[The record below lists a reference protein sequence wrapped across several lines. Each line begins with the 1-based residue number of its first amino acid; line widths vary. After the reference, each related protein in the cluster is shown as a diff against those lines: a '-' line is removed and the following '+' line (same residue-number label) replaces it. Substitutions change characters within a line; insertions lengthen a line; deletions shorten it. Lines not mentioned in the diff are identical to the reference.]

1 MKTTLKTTAAILLA
15 LSMGGF
21 AVQAADVVIS
31 NGETVK
37 YSETEGFTLTSNIS
51 GPTAEGEK
59 GTFIMDVADTTFE
72 NRYKGTITGN
82 LDVYKTGGYNWRMN
96 NANSDFNGNFYHQ
109 GGNVYL
115 ATGHE
120 LGNSTIYWKSGQ
132 IVNEGNDGIRN
143 SVINNNIVLE
153 NGGDHATRCG
163 WNTSD
168 YSYLTFNGNISG
180 SGNMLFGVWEGT
192 PGTITI
198 NGANTYDGKT
208 ILRGTPYNTAA
219 KTPYGAFVLGNNQA
233 LSTGNVYVQGTT
245 QVDISQLT
253 ALENS
258 MEISSYT
265 ESNITFN
272 SSTLLYAGTGTVTL
286 GKAES
291 LLEVKS
297 NVSGVTTT
305 AIIKNT
311 GAGSV
316 ILSHQTV
323 KNGGTLKLENT
334 GSGTITVTKV
344 ALTGTMILE
353 NTGTGSVSVGTPDAY
368 SSSTGGTFEFASSG
382 TVYVTNGFSSG
393 ITGPSAEGKKVTVY
407 FKEKDLGSYT
417 GKLSGNMDVVIQ
429 AGTRFINNQTDFTG
443 SITSSANTYFRYGN
457 EMGGK
462 KTNVITFNGG
472 QIVNQDQ
479 SAPVIPNDIV
489 LNNTITVRA
498 GWNSTGFGGGD
509 QSSVTLTGDISGNG
523 GINFNGENNPG
534 AIYLRGNNTYKGN
547 SKVEYGYVPESS
559 AKHRSWFGLG
569 TDTPFGTGAL
579 TLNSN
584 MPTTVLCLE
593 TTGGVGRNLATKITV
608 SKNTLEFQ
616 NNSTGDAFITSA
628 IQVNSGKDIQ
638 FGSTYSPD
646 ENGSGTIYFDGTI
659 TQGNAVVN
667 ACTTLGG
674 SGTMKNVVVSNEGAL
689 YLSSAKNYG
698 SDLKIDDLTL
708 NGDLTIDLDP
718 EKGIEQPL
726 MSLSSLTLGDD
737 SMVTVNFTGDPGG
750 TTTLF
755 AVQNGVDLAE
765 VARHLSV
772 TGAGSGYAL
781 NFADGLLTI
790 TGNVPEPSAWLLLLL
805 GVPFLLR
812 RKRG

>member
-1 MKTTLKTTAAILLA
+1 MKTTLKTTVAILLA
-15 LSMGGF
+15 LWLGGLT
-21 AVQAADVVIS
+21 VQAADLVIS
-31 NGETVK
+31 NGESIK
-37 YSETEGFTLTSNIS
+37 YTETSGFTLTTNIV
-51 GPTAEGEK
+51 GPTGSGEK
-59 GTFIMDVADTTFE
+59 GTFTMDVTDTTFD
-72 NRYKGTITGN
+72 NRYKGTISGN
-82 LDVYKTGGYNWRMN
+82 LDIYKTGGQNWRMN
-96 NANSDFNGNFYHQ
+96 NANSSFNGNFYHQ

-120 LGNSTIYWKSGQ
+120 LGNATIYWKSGQ
-132 IVNEGNDGIRN
+132 IVNEGNDGIRD

-153 NGGDHATRCG
+153 NGGDHVTRCG

-168 YSYLTFNGNISG
+168 YSYLTFNGVISG
-180 SGNMLFGVWEGT
+180 TGNMAFGYWEGT

-208 ILRGTPYNTAA
+208 TLRGTPYNASA
-219 KTPYGAFVLGNNQA
+219 KTPYGAFVLGNNRA
-233 LSTGNVYVQGTT
+233 LSTGNVYVQGAT
-245 QVDISQLT
+245 QVDLSQIT

-258 MEISSYT
+258 MEINSYT
-265 ESNITFN
+265 ESNTTFKE
-272 SSTLLYAGTGTVTL
+272 STLLNSGTGTVTL

-291 LLEVKS
+291 TLKVS
-297 NVSGVTTT
+297 SGVTG
-305 AIIKNT
+305 IIKNT
-311 GAGSV
+311 GSGSI
-316 ILSHQTV
+316 ILSHPTV
-323 KNGGTLKLENT
+323 TNEGTLKLQNT
-334 GSGTITVTKV
+334 GAGTITVTKV
-344 ALTGTMILE
+344 ALTGTMVLE
-353 NTGTGSVSVGTPDAY
+353 NTGTGAVRVGTPDEY
-368 SSSTGGTFEFASSG
+368 SSSTGGTFKFDSSG
-382 TVYVTNGFSSG
+382 TVYVTNGFSSS
-393 ITGPSAEGKKVTVY
+393 ITGPSADGKKVTVY

-429 AGTRFINNQTDFTG
+429 AGTRFINNATDFTG

-479 SAPVIPNDIV
+479 SNPVIPNDIV

-534 AIYLRGNNTYKGN
+534 AVYLRGNNTYKGN
-547 SKVEYGYVPESS
+547 SKVEYGYVAESS
-559 AKHRSWFGLG
+559 AKGRSWFGLG
-569 TDTPFGTGAL
+569 TDTPFGTGSL

-593 TTGGVGRNLATKITV
+593 TTGGVQRNLATPITV

-616 NNSTGDAFITSA
+616 NNSTGDAFITST
-628 IQVNSGKDIQ
+628 IKVDSGKDIQ

-646 ENGSGTIYFDGTI
+646 ENGTGKIFFDGTI

-674 SGTMKNVVVSNEGAL
+674 SGTMKNVVVSNEAAL

-698 SDLKIDDLTL
+698 NDLEINDLTL
-708 NGDLTIDLDP
+708 NGELQIDLDP
-718 EKGIEQPL
+718 EKGVEQPL
-726 MSLSSLTLGDD
+726 MTLNSLTLGDD
-737 SMVTVNFTGDPGG
+737 YSVNVNLSGDPSG

-755 AVQNGVDLAE
+755 AVANGVDLAQI
-765 VARHLSV
+765 AQHLSV
-772 TGAGSGYAL
+772 TGAGDGYAL

-805 GVPFLLR
+805 GLPLIWR

>member
-1 MKTTLKTTAAILLA
+1 MKTTFKTTVAILLA
-15 LSMGGF
+15 LWMGGLT
-21 AVQAADVVIS
+21 VQAADLVIS
-31 NGETVK
+31 NGESIK
-37 YSETEGFTLTSNIS
+37 YSETTGFTLTTNIV
-51 GPTAEGEK
+51 GPTGSDEK
-59 GTFIMDVADTTFE
+59 GTFYMDVTDTTFE
-72 NRYKGTITGN
+72 NRYKGTISGN
-82 LDVYKTGGYNWRMN
+82 LDIYKTGSQNWRMN

-120 LGNSTIYWKSGQ
+120 LGNATIYWKSGQ
-132 IVNEGNDGIRN
+132 IVNEGNDGIRD

-153 NGGDHATRCG
+153 NGGDHVTRCG
-163 WNTSD
+163 WNTTGGTGAKA
-168 YSYLTFNGNISG
+168 YLTFNGVISG
-180 SGNMLFGVWEGT
+180 NGNMGFGYWEGT

-198 NGANTYDGKT
+198 NGANTYSGT
-208 ILRGTPYNTAA
+208 TALRGTPWSTSAI
-219 KTPYGAFVLGNNQA
+219 TPYGAFVLGNNQA
-233 LSTGNVYVQGTT
+233 LSTGKVFLQGAT
-245 QVDISQLT
+245 QVDLSQIT

-258 MEISSYT
+258 MEINSYT
-265 ESNITFN
+265 ESNTTFKE
-272 SSTLLYAGTGTVTL
+272 STLLNSGTGTVTL
-286 GKAES
+286 GKTGS
-291 LLEVKS
+291 TLEVKS
-297 NVSGVTTT
+297 GVTG
-305 AIIKNT
+305 IIKNT
-311 GAGSV
+311 GAGS
-316 ILSHQTV
+316 INLSHQTV
-323 KNGGTLKLENT
+323 TNGGTLKLQNT
-334 GSGTITVTKV
+334 GAGTITVTKV
-344 ALTGTMILE
+344 ALTGTMTLE
-353 NTGTGSVSVGTPDAY
+353 NTGTGAVRVGTPDEY
-368 SSSTGGTFEFASSG
+368 SSSTGGTFKFESSG
-382 TVYVTNGFSSG
+382 TVYVTNGFSSS
-393 ITGPSAEGKKVTVY
+393 ITGPSADGKKVTVY

-429 AGTRFINNQTDFTG
+429 AGTRFINNATDFTG

-479 SAPVIPNDIV
+479 SNPVIPNDVV

-498 GWNSTGFGGGD
+498 GWNSTGYGGGD

-534 AIYLRGNNTYKGN
+534 AVYLRGNNTYKGN
-547 SKVEYGYVPESS
+547 SKVEYGYVAESS
-559 AKHRSWFGLG
+559 AKGRSWFGLG
-569 TDTPFGTGAL
+569 TDTPFGTGSL

-593 TTGGVGRNLATKITV
+593 TTGGVQRNLATPITV

-616 NNSTGDAFITSA
+616 NNSTGDAFITSS
-628 IQVNSGKDIQ
+628 IKVDSGKDIQ

-646 ENGSGTIYFDGTI
+646 ENGTGKIYFDGTI

-674 SGTMKNVVVSNEGAL
+674 SGTMKNVVVSNEAAL

-698 SDLKIDDLTL
+698 NDLEINDLTL
-708 NGDLTIDLDP
+708 NGDLQIDLDP
-718 EKGIEQPL
+718 EIGVEQPL

-737 SMVTVNFTGDPGG
+737 TTLIVNLSGDPSG

-755 AVQNGVDLAE
+755 AVANGVDLAE
-765 VARHLSV
+765 IARHLSV
-772 TGAGSGYAL
+772 TGAGAGYAL

-805 GVPFLLR
+805 GLPLIWR